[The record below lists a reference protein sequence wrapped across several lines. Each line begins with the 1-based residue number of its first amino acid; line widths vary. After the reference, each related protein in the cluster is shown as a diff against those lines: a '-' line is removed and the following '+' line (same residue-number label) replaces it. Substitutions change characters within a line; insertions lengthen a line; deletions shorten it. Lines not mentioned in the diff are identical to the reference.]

1 MAELNIPTEV
11 KDIKAFPQLK
21 KIDRQIICAAVLMG
35 LPNQDAFLLHHPEY
49 AISTGK
55 GKYRISDAGAVES
68 KHFWSYSKNREYR
81 EQSEKEVAEF
91 LGRKQTN
98 RGELSDIDDNRKDK
112 ALKALLNRAMSL
124 VEDNT
129 ELDPDT
135 LKTLTEIFKKTGLLK
150 DEVGQVEA
158 PRRYLPCRCGECDY
172 RSFVESY
179 VETGE
184 IENSCLR
191 CKALD
196 IAKENGFRYD
206 PKTLLRPND
215 EKTAD

>member
-1 MAELNIPTEV
+1 MAELNIPTEI
-11 KDIKAFPQLK
+11 KDKSAFPQLK

-35 LPNQDAFLLHHPEY
+35 LPNQDAFRLFHPEFLD
-49 AISTGK
+49 GK
-55 GKYRISDAGAVES
+55 GKLNDAGKKAS
-68 KHFWSYSKNREYR
+68 SQFWNYGKVKDYR
-81 EQSEKEVAEF
+81 EQYEKEVAES
-91 LGRKQTN
+91 LGQNPTFCS
-98 RGELSDIDDNRKDK
+98 SDD
-112 ALKALLNRAMSL
+112 S
-124 VEDNT
+124 E
-129 ELDPDT
+129 
-135 LKTLTEIFKKTGLLK
+135 LTEEEKKNLKGRFANKVYRALGQAEGLEELK
-150 DEVGQVEA
+150 DAADLGKTAKILKEEENTQEL

-206 PKTLLRPND
+206 PKTLLRPKDDN
-215 EKTAD
+215 